1 MPPTWKIKKEMCDIG
16 HRIWLKGFCA
26 GNEGNHSVRIGED
39 RFLCTPTG
47 LSKGF
52 LDTDDIITCDAEG
65 KQAEPNPRG
74 RKPSSEIKVHLA
86 IYHKRPDVGS
96 VIHSHPPHA
105 TAFAIAGIPL
115 PEGIHPEAE
124 VFLGRVKTAKYAT
137 PSTHDLPNSLLP
149 LIDEHTN
156 SLLMGNHGSVCFD
169 KTLIDTYYKLEIL
182 DAYCRILLL
191 VKQIGKVNM
200 LTPDQMTE
208 LLQVKQQFGMK
219 DPRLTCAPDG
229 CVGSDNEPF
238 LTMFDVRPQSK
249 TQPPPPRSAPADAA
263 SAASSSIGS
272 GPLPEPP
279 TDEALE
285 QMVQLITDQIM
296 AST

>member
-1 MPPTWKIKKEMCDIG
+1 MPPIWQIKKEMCEIG

-26 GNEGNHSVRIGED
+26 GNEGNHSVRIGDD

-52 LDTDDIITCDAEG
+52 LDPEDIITCDAEG
-65 KQAEPNPRG
+65 KQVEPNSRG
-74 RKPSSEIKVHLA
+74 RKPTSEIKVHLA
-86 IYHKRPDVGS
+86 IYKKRPDVGC

-124 VFLGRVKTAKYAT
+124 VFLGKVKTAKYAT

-169 KTLIDTYYKLEIL
+169 ADLINTYYKLEIL

-191 VKQIGKVNM
+191 VKQIGKVNT
-200 LTPDQMTE
+200 LTQAEMTE
-208 LLQVKQQFGMK
+208 LLQVKQQFGMN

-229 CVGSDNEPF
+229 CVGAENQPF
-238 LTMFDVRPQSK
+238 LTMFDDARGGSLLESPGVPTSGVPTSVGMSSTPK
-249 TQPPPPRSAPADAA
+249 PTAD
-263 SAASSSIGS
+263 
-272 GPLPEPP
+272 P

-296 AST
+296 AAA